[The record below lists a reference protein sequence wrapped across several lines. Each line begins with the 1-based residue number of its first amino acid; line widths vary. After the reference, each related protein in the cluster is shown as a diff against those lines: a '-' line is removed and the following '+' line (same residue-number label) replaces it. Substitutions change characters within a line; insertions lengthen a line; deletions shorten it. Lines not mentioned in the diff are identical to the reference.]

1 MTNIERE
8 RIEEIAR
15 KSLILREQWLSE
27 RQIGLSAQLAANE
40 KVKKQW
46 ELSEPI
52 EVTQRQIVY
61 RKKSKV

>member
-8 RIEEIAR
+8 RIEEVAR
-15 KSLILREQWLSE
+15 KSLILREVWLRE
-27 RQIGLSAQLAANE
+27 RRIGLTEQLAANE

-46 ELSEPI
+46 ELSDPI